1 MAVIEY
7 DEYKQKLLAL
17 EPTLGELEK
26 ALGIPKAR
34 EELAELQKE
43 TEQDGFWNDLE
54 RSQQVSRQ
62 VKRLENKIKK
72 HDKLVSEWEDTLT
85 LCEMAQE
92 EDDPS
97 QLDDVV
103 EGYNTLEKEISERRL
118 AALLSGEYDGNNAIL
133 TFHAGAGGT
142 EAQDWTEMLY
152 RMYTRW
158 AERHGYTYQLMDYE
172 AGDEAGIKS
181 ATILIEGENA
191 YGYLKSEN
199 GVHRL
204 VRVSPFD
211 ANARRQTSFAALE
224 VMPELEDD
232 SEIEIRPEDIE
243 MQACRSSGAG
253 GQHINKT
260 SSAVRLTHLPTGIVV
275 FCQTERSQ
283 FQNRDNAMKMLRA
296 KLAELKLQQLQFAR
310 SSFLDSDAALRV
322 DSDVSDS
329 ILGLRTVVAG
339 GDYSVAAEAMA
350 GVKTAVLK
358 RSYSYESLD
367 QIDAEIESTRS
378 SISSLQDRLS
388 GATAVQTAAAGYFS
402 GSTDGCEGTLT
413 PAFLEGVTPSQL
425 NGLSAS
431 AAVKSAG
438 KIITSSTWY
447 YAAVLPAAEA
457 EELEV
462 GQEVTLRLSKGL
474 KQDAPAHVQSISNQE
489 DGQVAVV
496 FACTRYIS
504 QVTLLR
510 RQQAEIILR
519 EYSGI
524 RIPTAALRMDESG
537 QLGVYCQIGA
547 YVYLKPVDLIYKGS
561 GFCLVQRAEGASG
574 ERALRQGDLVI
585 STAQQLTDG
594 MILPD
599 S

>member
-1 MAVIEY
+1 MRSTPIFKILSAAVLAAVVV
-7 DEYKQKLLAL
+7 LLGVQTYRYFHRPLSVSAAYTSQVSDSISVTGWVVRQETALPEASGTLLRQVREGEKVHAGQTVAVSYASKSAL
-17 EPTLGELEK
+17 ET
-26 ALGIPKAR
+26 
-34 EELAELQKE
+34 
-43 TEQDGFWNDLE
+43 
-54 RSQQVSRQ
+54 
-62 VKRLENKIKK
+62 VK
-72 HDKLVSEWEDTLT
+72 
-85 LCEMAQE
+85 
-92 EDDPS
+92 
-97 QLDDVV
+97 
-103 EGYNTLEKEISERRL
+103 
-118 AALLSGEYDGNNAIL
+118 
-133 TFHAGAGGT
+133 
-142 EAQDWTEMLY
+142 
-152 RMYTRW
+152 
-158 AERHGYTYQLMDYE
+158 
-172 AGDEAGIKS
+172 
-181 ATILIEGENA
+181 
-191 YGYLKSEN
+191 
-199 GVHRL
+199 
-204 VRVSPFD
+204 
-211 ANARRQTSFAALE
+211 
-224 VMPELEDD
+224 ELED
-232 SEIEIRPEDIE
+232 
-243 MQACRSSGAG
+243 
-253 GQHINKT
+253 
-260 SSAVRLTHLPTGIVV
+260 
-275 FCQTERSQ
+275 
-283 FQNRDNAMKMLRA
+283 
-296 KLAELKLQQLQFAR
+296 AELKLQQLQFAR

-339 GDYSVAAEAMA
+339 GDYSVAAEAM
-350 GVKTAVLK
+350 VKAAVLK